1 MKKVLIITGTL
12 KFGGV
17 ERLIIDTAKALKT
30 KGSYYPVVCSL
41 LEGGELEN
49 ELKNSNIEYYSL
61 KFKNLKNIIGNLLK
75 IRKLIKKSQPNIIHT
90 HQFASDFYGVIGS
103 MGLNISVVCHLHNPQ
118 MEKWSRKIIRYILS
132 RWFIDGF
139 IAVVDEK
146 AELLKKSIPSIENKI
161 FILYNAINPEN
172 FHLPADFNHLAFKKQ
187 LSIPEQGLI
196 IGSVGRLSPEKGYDL
211 LLLAFKEI
219 LEKAPYSFLILVG
232 DGPEKENLINL
243 AKKLKIDERVIFA
256 GYQKEIIK
264 FLTIFDIFV
273 VSSKI
278 ESFSITSLEAMY
290 CGLPVIITDRLS
302 SKDILSRA
310 AMVVPCSVEGIQ
322 DGIVKLI
329 NDEKLRKEMSEKG
342 KLLVEKEFSIGSYI
356 SKLENIYDLI
366 LNKKI

>member
-30 KGSYYPVVCSL
+30 KGNYYPIVCSL

-61 KFKNLKNIIGNLLK
+61 KFKNLKNIIGNLLA
-75 IRKLIKKSQPNIIHT
+75 IRKLIKKCRPVIIHT

-103 MGLNISVVCHLHNPQ
+103 LGLNIPVVCHLHNPQ

-139 IAVVDEK
+139 VAVIDEK

-172 FHLPADFNHLAFKKQ
+172 FYLPADFNHLAFKKQ
-187 LSIPEQGLI
+187 LSIPERVLI

-232 DGPEKENLINL
+232 NGPEKENLINL

-273 VSSKI
+273 VSSKL
-278 ESFSITSLEAMY
+278 EAFPLVALEAMY
-290 CGLPVIITDRLS
+290 CGLPLIITDSLS

-310 AMVVPCSVEGIQ
+310 AMVVPCSVESLQ
-322 DGIVKLI
+322 NGIVKLI
-329 NDEKLRKEMSEKG
+329 NNEKLRKEMAARG
-342 KLLVEKEFSIGSYI
+342 KKMVEKEFTIDMYI
-356 SKLENIYDLI
+356 KKLEKIYDKVLSEI
-366 LNKKI
+366 